1 MSEKTLIYD
10 DGSYRVT
17 IRDYQDGKV
26 GKTLHNEIL
35 IMCKDFD
42 VFCDIVNAVKGVL
55 NEWETIC
62 YWWGGDFRQSS
73 YQIIY
78 QTLKER

>member
-1 MSEKTLIYD
+1 MSEKTLMYD

-26 GKTLHNEIL
+26 GKTLHSEIL

-42 VFCDIVNAVKGVL
+42 VFCDIVKAVKGVL
-55 NEWETIC
+55 NE
-62 YWWGGDFRQSS
+62 
-73 YQIIY
+73 
-78 QTLKER
+78 

>member
-10 DGSYRVT
+10 DGSYKVT
-17 IRDYQDGKV
+17 IKDYQDGKV
-26 GKTLHNEIL
+26 GKTLHSEIL

-55 NEWETIC
+55 NE
-62 YWWGGDFRQSS
+62 
-73 YQIIY
+73 
-78 QTLKER
+78 